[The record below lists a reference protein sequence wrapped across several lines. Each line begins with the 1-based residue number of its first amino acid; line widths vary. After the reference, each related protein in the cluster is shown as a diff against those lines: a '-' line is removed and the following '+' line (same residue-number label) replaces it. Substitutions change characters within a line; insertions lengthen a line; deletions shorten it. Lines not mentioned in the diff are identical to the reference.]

1 MHAHRFSCT
10 PLRCLLLGLALLPA
24 GCYVHSDVP
33 LSDPDKAT
41 PNEKLLGQWVAQ
53 SKDDPFTVTIRK
65 APPGYPPGIMML
77 NFGND
82 NPANYTLFFTT
93 ELRGKTY
100 ANLCGGWARKPAEL
114 PRWDKARKGPFVITK
129 YAVAGDTAVVWGHD
143 ERLLQDAVRGGKL
156 KGFIQ
161 KPAPGS
167 YGSPFAQLQE
177 STADLVQF
185 VLREDKQLFP
195 ARRTFKRVK

>member
-1 MHAHRFSCT
+1 
-10 PLRCLLLGLALLPA
+10 
-24 GCYVHSDVP
+24 VP
-33 LSDPDKAT
+33 LSDPNKAT

-77 NFGND
+77 SLTDD
-82 NPANYTLFFTT
+82 NPGNYTLFFTT

-100 ANLCGGWARKPAEL
+100 ANLCGGWVRKPAGL
-114 PRWDKARKGPFVITK
+114 PRWDKACKGPFVITK
-129 YAVAGDTAVVWGHD
+129 YAVEGDTAVVWAHN
-143 ERLLQDAVRGGKL
+143 ELLLQESVRGGKL
-156 KGFIQ
+156 KGIIR
-161 KPAPGS
+161 KPPPGD

-185 VLREDKQLFP
+185 VLREEKHLFP
-195 ARRTFKRVK
+195 ARRTFKRVR